1 MVNFETFRNFALA
14 LPEVKEAPHHQKT
27 AFKVK
32 GKIFATFNHQA
43 NRCCL
48 KFNLV
53 DQDVFSRLFPD
64 VVYAVPNKF
73 GGHGW
78 TLVQY
83 TRIQA
88 DILKDLLHVAYCYV
102 APPKLSALVI
112 VDNLDD

>member
-1 MVNFETFRNFALA
+1 MVNFETFRNLALI
-14 LPEVKEAPHHQKT
+14 LPEVKEASHHDKT

-32 GKIFATFNHQA
+32 SKIFATFNHQA

-48 KFNLV
+48 KFNAI

-73 GGHGW
+73 GTYGW
-78 TLVQY
+78 TLVQS
-83 TRIQA
+83 TQMEA
-88 DILKDLLHVAYCYV
+88 EVLKDLLHVAYCHV

-112 VDNLDD
+112 SPELD